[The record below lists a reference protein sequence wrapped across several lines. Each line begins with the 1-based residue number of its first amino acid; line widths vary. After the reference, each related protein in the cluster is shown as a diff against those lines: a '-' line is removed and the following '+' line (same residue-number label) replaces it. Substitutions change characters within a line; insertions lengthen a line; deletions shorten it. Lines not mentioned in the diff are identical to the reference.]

1 MPDVSLMEGLKE
13 FGAAENNGKQGST
26 SMMSKLMS
34 ELRGISKSQKPV
46 SSLATTG
53 EGLPSQCVEEILAGE
68 FVDFADLPPAT

>member
-1 MPDVSLMEGLKE
+1 
-13 FGAAENNGKQGST
+13 
-26 SMMSKLMS
+26 MMSKLMS